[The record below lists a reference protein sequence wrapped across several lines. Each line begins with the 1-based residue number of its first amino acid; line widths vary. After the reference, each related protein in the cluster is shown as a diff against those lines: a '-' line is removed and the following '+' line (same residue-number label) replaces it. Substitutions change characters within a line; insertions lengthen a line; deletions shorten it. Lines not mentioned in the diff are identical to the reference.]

1 MKDLLNLI
9 SSILIC
15 WSHGFSTKTGA
26 ELFLLEA
33 AQRENRAFKRGSQR
47 NPKTEARDLQ
57 RKYAARL
64 NVRR

>member
-1 MKDLLNLI
+1 M
-9 SSILIC
+9 C

-33 AQRENRAFKRGSQR
+33 AKRENRTFKRGSQR

-57 RKYAARL
+57 RKYSARL

>member
-1 MKDLLNLI
+1 MALAQ
-9 SSILIC
+9 
-15 WSHGFSTKTGA
+15 KTGA

-33 AQRENRAFKRGSQR
+33 AKRENRTFKRGSQR

-64 NVRR
+64 NVVGGRIGRPCEAGA